1 MKKII
6 LFVTLF
12 FCVLNIQS
20 QEKIYTLT
28 EVDVAPEILKYPLV
42 DSLTT
47 QQNFKRNLKRYIAI
61 NLDLLEYFENNNE
74 KTRVFVEFV
83 VLKNGKVKVL
93 RTKGKSIKAKKIAG
107 NVFKKMKKMKP
118 AKLNEEKV
126 DMKFIIPITFGGII
140 SIDTT
145 KKNRW

>member
-93 RTKGKSIKAKKIAG
+93 RTKGKSIKAKKNAG